1 MIDEKNAIIVRTEV
15 PLEKDYHKY
24 QDVLRFDFCYAC
36 AYCSITEIEATGI
49 GFEIDHYNPKDN
61 FPQLKSDYSNLM
73 WSCRICNRYK
83 SDYHPDA
90 EDLRNGYVILRID
103 KCDPRDHLELDH
115 DALLFESKTPTGEFN
130 IQRLELNR
138 NQLKRLREYR
148 QRFFNATNYI
158 AFGIHDLLSLD
169 LDNIHPKY
177 RLLFQ
182 KIKRYVMQREYE
194 VTDSIKLLI
203 RDFAHSTL
211 LDKDP
216 TKKERQKRRKEYLKQ
231 YKAILPLD

>member
-1 MIDEKNAIIVRTEV
+1 MKKMQLQSEANFLQK
-15 PLEKDYHKY
+15 KDYHKY
-24 QDVLRFDFCYAC
+24 QDVLRFDFYYAC

-49 GFEIDHYNPKDN
+49 GFEIDHYFPKEK
-61 FPQLKSDYSNLM
+61 FPSLKSDYSNLM

-115 DALLFESKTPTGEFN
+115 DAMLFKSKTTTGEFN

-138 NQLKRLREYR
+138 KQLRRLRQYR
-148 QRFFNATNYI
+148 ERFFNASNYI
-158 AFGIHDLLSLD
+158 AFGIHDLISLD
-169 LDNIHPKY
+169 LDNIHPRY

-194 VTDSIKLLI
+194 VTDSINFLI

-231 YKAILPLD
+231 HKAIVPLD